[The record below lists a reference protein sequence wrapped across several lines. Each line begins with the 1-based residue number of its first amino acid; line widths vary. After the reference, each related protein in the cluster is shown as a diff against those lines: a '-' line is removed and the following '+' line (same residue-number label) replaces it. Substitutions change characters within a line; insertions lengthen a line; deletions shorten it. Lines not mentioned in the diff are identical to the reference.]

1 MTNCNVTNGG
11 GEVGEPVKKIGSMST
26 TAFTVSNLDSVTFT
40 RSQRA
45 KYQRITIRP
54 DKTITVTIP
63 RSGSL
68 SEAKQF
74 LKSKISWIQK
84 QLQKIDQH
92 TQRMDMRDLDID
104 LEKAQMNLF
113 DRLDCFSKK
122 HKLPYNRA
130 GFRCQKTRWGS
141 CSGKNN
147 ISLNV
152 NITFLPAE
160 LQDYVLLHELVHTK
174 VKNHSRKFWAEL
186 DKYTEGQAK
195 ELSRKLK
202 KYNMRLTV

>member
-1 MTNCNVTNGG
+1 MPT
-11 GEVGEPVKKIGSMST
+11 ST
-26 TAFTVSNLDSVTFT
+26 LTISNLGPVTFT
-40 RSQRA
+40 QSQRA
-45 KYQRITIRP
+45 KYQRITVRP

-84 QLQKIDQH
+84 QLQKIEQH
-92 TQRMDMRDLDID
+92 TQCRDMPVLDID
-104 LEKAQMNLF
+104 LEKDQMDLF
-113 DRLDCFSKK
+113 NRLDYFSEK
-122 HKLPYNRA
+122 HNFSYNKA

-152 NITFLPAE
+152 NIAFLTEE
-160 LQDYVLLHELVHTK
+160 LRDYVLLHELVHTK

-186 DKYTEGQAK
+186 DKYTNGRAK
-195 ELSRKLK
+195 ELSKELK
-202 KYNMRLTV
+202 KYNMKLKV